1 MRGEELQVGRSPAA
15 RTVCVASSSIYWVMS
30 ALVAGPPQTYRE
42 VLAFLSRTHLI
53 NREGED

>member
-30 ALVAGPPQTYRE
+30 ALSCRAAPNLPRSAR
-42 VLAFLSRTHLI
+42 VL
-53 NREGED
+53 D